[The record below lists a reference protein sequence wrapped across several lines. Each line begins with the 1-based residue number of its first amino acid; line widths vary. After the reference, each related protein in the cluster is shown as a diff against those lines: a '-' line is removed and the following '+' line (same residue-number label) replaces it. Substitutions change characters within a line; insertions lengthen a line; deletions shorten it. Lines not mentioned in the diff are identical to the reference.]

1 MKRPSVFVL
10 GCGSIGRRHIANL
23 RALGCRVTA
32 FDPDPARAQWVR
44 RNLGCET
51 AASAELGL
59 AAKPDAV
66 WVCTPPHLHA
76 AGAIPALRRAIPCF
90 IEKPLAHDAAS
101 ARSIIAAAR
110 GRSRVAVGYQLRAHP
125 ALRWLKKTAGSG
137 RFGRLLILRAHVG
150 LYLPDW
156 RPWQDYRR
164 SYTARRSMGGGI
176 LLDASHELDLAR
188 WIAGEASTVFCSAKK
203 VSRLKIDVEDVAALQ
218 LGFRSGAVGE
228 VHLDMV
234 SRAPRRGLEV
244 TFENG
249 TILWDWI
256 SGELRVYTARSKR
269 WTTKRYSFD
278 FNKLYIEEAV
288 AFLRSSKAS
297 VSAAD
302 GLRTLKL
309 VEAAAESARGRRM
322 ERIAR

>member
-1 MKRPSVFVL
+1 MKKPSVLVL
-10 GCGSIGRRHIANL
+10 GCGSIGRRHIGNL

-32 FDPDPARAQWVR
+32 FDPDPARATWAR

-59 AAKPDAV
+59 EKNPDAV

-76 AGAIPALRRAIPCF
+76 DGAIPALRLGIPCF

-101 ARSIIAAAR
+101 AKSIIAAAR
-110 GRSRVAVGYQLRAHP
+110 GRTRIAVGYQLRAHP
-125 ALRWLKKTAGSG
+125 ALRWTKKAAASG

-188 WIAGEASTVFCSAKK
+188 WIAGEASAVFCSAKK
-203 VSRLKIDVEDVAALQ
+203 TSRLKIDVEDVAALQ
-218 LGFRSGAVGE
+218 LDFRSGAVGE

-234 SRAPRRGLEV
+234 SRAARRGLEL

-269 WTTKRYSFD
+269 WTTKRFFFD
-278 FNKLYIEEAV
+278 FNRLYIDEAR
-288 AFLRSSKAS
+288 AFLRGPKAV
-297 VSAAD
+297 VSAHD
-302 GLRTLKL
+302 GLRTLAL
-309 VEAAAESARGRRM
+309 VEAAAKSARSRRM
-322 ERIAR
+322 ERISR